1 MKKYI
6 IILGVLALL
15 LLMALPAIAEP
26 VIEPPASPVMIDL
39 TEIVTAA
46 LGLLAALITAY
57 VLPWIKAKLGAQK
70 YENAMMVTR
79 TLVEA
84 AEQIFKGP
92 GRGAEKVAYVQRQ
105 LAARG
110 ITFDKDA
117 VEAAVYKLGGT
128 LITDEIKIEAT
139 QRE

>member
-39 TEIVTAA
+39 TEIATAA
-46 LGLLAALITAY
+46 LSLLAALITAY
-57 VLPWIKAKLGAQK
+57 VLPWIKAKLGAQR
-70 YENAMMVTR
+70 YENALMVTR
-79 TLVEA
+79 TMVEA

-117 VEAAVYKLGGT
+117 VEAAVYELGGT
-128 LITDEIKIEAT
+128 LMSEEIKIEAT